1 MLRTE
6 EWREGDSSF
15 TNELF
20 HCVAF
25 LLLSAAHYFFAHRAK
40 ERKRIFDEIQLL
52 CTGFSFSLILRAIFF
67 CAQRIREK
75 ENIIEDRSD
84 LRCLSLLLLCS
95 VRFSYCA
102 QSKGEKE
109 GKSNNK

>member
-6 EWREGDSSF
+6 ERREGDSSF

-52 CTGFSFSLILRAIFF
+52 CTGFSFPLILRAIFF
-67 CAQRIREK
+67 CAQ
-75 ENIIEDRSD
+75 N
-84 LRCLSLLLLCS
+84 
-95 VRFSYCA
+95 
-102 QSKGEKE
+102 KGEKGDFRGGPIALHWLCLFLLSSVQYFFAHRVKE
-109 GKSNNK
+109 RRMIFAEV